1 VVQFA
6 TDGLSGAYLV
16 MASSPAASSGQVI
29 VAVRDITRRFA
40 RKWALRGV
48 SLDVREGEL
57 VAIQGHNGSG
67 KSTLLRIIST
77 ALSPTGGGGT
87 VLGFDLRRGAADVRQ
102 SCALLGVTTGLYE
115 DLSAFEN
122 LEFASRMIGLA
133 DDRDAILQVL
143 ESVGLLA
150 EAHERVRVFSSG
162 MQRRVALGR
171 VLLQSPRLLLLDEPF
186 NALDADGVQLV
197 NEMMDRT
204 RARGGAVIVVLH
216 DPGRLTSA
224 PNATQTMSRG
234 LFVSTSA
241 EDEEGARVL
250 PLSEARARRRP
261 T

>member
-1 VVQFA
+1 MA
-6 TDGLSGAYLV
+6 TSPTGASGELL
-16 MASSPAASSGQVI
+16 

-48 SLDVREGEL
+48 SLEAREGEL
-57 VAIQGHNGSG
+57 VSIQGHNGSG
-67 KSTLLRIIST
+67 KSTLLRIVST
-77 ALSPTGGGGT
+77 ALSPTSGGGT
-87 VLGFDLRRGAADVRQ
+87 VLGFELRRGAADIRQ

-115 DLSAFEN
+115 DLTAFEN
-122 LEFASRMIGLA
+122 LEFASRMIGLP

-186 NALDADGVQLV
+186 NALDSDGARLV

-204 RARGGAVIVVLH
+204 RERGGAVLVVLH
-216 DPGRLTSA
+216 DPGRLASA
-224 PNATQTMSRG
+224 PSRSHTMSRG
-234 LFVSTSA
+234 LFVDSA
-241 EDEEGARVL
+241 DASDDGARVL